1 MIKNNSRKIA
11 LGAAAAVIGT
21 ALVFGAAA
29 SKSTPAAKPGAAL
42 PGARAAAALP
52 STRAALTVNAARPQ
66 QAEWQTALAANGS
79 IAPWHE
85 AVVGSEL
92 GGLRLAEVRAEVGD
106 KVRRGQVLARLFGDG
121 VAAELAQQEGALEE
135 AMAALAEAA
144 ANADGARQLA
154 SSGAMSDQQSTQYL
168 VAERSAKARVAS
180 ARARLDSARIRMRQT
195 VVLADDDGVISSR
208 SATQGAV
215 TTQGQELFRII
226 RQNRLEWRA
235 EVTGNDLLRIKPG
248 QQVRLRATNGAA
260 IEGTVRALGANVD
273 AATRNALVYVDLPA
287 SATVRAGMF
296 ASGSFALGSAPALT
310 VAQTA
315 VVTRDGFDYV
325 FVIERDGSVVQ
336 TRVALGRRMGE
347 RIEVISGADPGML
360 LVSQGGGF
368 LTDGDVVAVATPA
381 PAAPQPKKKLAAALP
396 ALAVK

>member
-1 MIKNNSRKIA
+1 MIKKNTKKIA

-21 ALVFGAAA
+21 AVVFGAAA
-29 SKSTPAAKPGAAL
+29 SKSTPAAKP
-42 PGARAAAALP
+42 AAAPAVALP
-52 STRAALTVNAARPQ
+52 STKAALTVNAARPQ
-66 QAEWQTALAANGS
+66 EADWQTALSANGS
-79 IAPWHE
+79 IAAWHE

-106 KVRRGQVLARLFGDG
+106 SVRKGQVLARLFGDS
-121 VAAELAQQEGALEE
+121 VAADLAQQEGAMEE
-135 AMAALAEAA
+135 ANAALAEAQ
-144 ANADGARQLA
+144 ANAEGARQLA
-154 SSGAMSDQQSTQYL
+154 SSGAMSDQQTTQYL

-180 ARARLDSARIRMRQT
+180 AKARLDSARIRMRQT

-248 QQVRLRATNGAA
+248 QHVRLRATNGAA

-273 AATRNALVYVDLPA
+273 AGTRNALVYVDLPA
-287 SATVRAGMF
+287 SSAVRAGMF
-296 ASGSFALGSAPALT
+296 ASGSFELGSAPALT
-310 VAQTA
+310 IAQTA

-325 FVIERDGSVVQ
+325 FVIQRDGSVVQ
-336 TRVALGRRMGE
+336 TRVTLGRRIGE
-347 RIEVISGADPGML
+347 RIEVTSGAERGML

-381 PAAPQPKKKLAAALP
+381 PLPSQSKKKLAAAATP